1 MLVSAAISPRGAP
14 RELILLWHVGVF
26 ELVVSYELLFELQSI
41 LLREK
46 FRRYR
51 PERDVLD
58 YVLWLRENATLGSE
72 GEMRSLSR
80 DPDDD
85 YLLALACSSGADY
98 LVSGDP
104 DLRDLEEQEDLP
116 AVVSPRRFVDL
127 VRRGIEE

>member
-1 MLVSAAISPRGAP
+1 VLVSAAISPRGAP
-14 RELILLWHVGVF
+14 RELILLWHGGAFV
-26 ELVVSYELLFELQSI
+26 LVVSYELLLELQSV

-58 YVLWLRENATLGSE
+58 YVLWLRENAALGSE
-72 GEMRSLSR
+72 GEMRPLSR
-80 DPDDD
+80 DPEND
-85 YLLALACSSGADY
+85 YLLALARNSGADY

-116 AVVSPRRFVDL
+116 AVVSPRQFADL
-127 VRRGIEE
+127 VRRGIEG

>member
-14 RELILLWHVGVF
+14 RELVLLWHEGAFV
-26 ELVVSYELLFELQSI
+26 LVVSYELLLELQSV

-51 PERDVLD
+51 PKRDVLD

-72 GEMRSLSR
+72 GEIRPLSR

-85 YLLALACSSGADY
+85 YLLALARSSGADY

-104 DLRDLEEQEDLP
+104 DLQNLEGEDLP
-116 AVVSPRRFVDL
+116 AVVSPRRFADL
-127 VRRGIEE
+127 VRRGTEG

>member
-1 MLVSAAISPRGAP
+1 M
-14 RELILLWHVGVF
+14 
-26 ELVVSYELLFELQSI
+26 VVSLELLFELEVV
-41 LLREK
+41 LLRAK

-51 PERDVLD
+51 TEGEALE
-58 YVLWLRENATLGSE
+58 YVLWLREGAVLERE

-85 YLLALACSSGADY
+85 YLLALARSSGADY

-116 AVVSPRRFVDL
+116 AVVSPRQFADL
-127 VRRGIEE
+127 VRRGIEG